1 LQQQA
6 GLFSGGG
13 PIVQG
18 AIYDQAF
25 RLELPG
31 RFSIESFFPGWKQG
45 DAMNITLV
53 PSSSEL
59 EKERRGKPT
68 EARSISFGERWS
80 W

>member
-1 LQQQA
+1 VELVY
-6 GLFSGGG
+6 GGSSPAPG
-13 PIVQG
+13 EV
-18 AIYDQAF
+18 
-25 RLELPG
+25 RLELSG

-53 PSSSEL
+53 PSSSEP